1 VNATEPGYQVS
12 TRFLWLAVAI
22 CLAVILVACGGGG
35 GGGFAA
41 TAGVGS
47 GGTGAAFSGPI
58 SGFGSIIVN
67 GVRIDDSDASIT
79 LDDDA
84 GARTSDL
91 KLGMMVDVEGERDA
105 GGMTGKANRI
115 AAHSF
120 ARGPVSGIDNGRL
133 TVLGVTVTVTSRTVF
148 DGAGVTDLASLRM
161 NDAVEV
167 HGIRNASGGV
177 NATRIERKAGGSS
190 TVVVTGVVQDAAGS
204 RFTVNG
210 ATVHYQP
217 GSLVDMPDGIAAGI
231 LVQVKGT
238 MSGADT
244 LTASSVRQLRPA
256 PAAKDHQHVELDG
269 VVTAFT
275 SAAAFDVNGM
285 PVTIAN
291 GAKVEGVPALGAQV
305 QVGGSMAGGA
315 LVADK
320 VEVEDDS
327 REKEDPNE
335 LHGQIANLD
344 RTANT
349 FTMRNGSVTV
359 KWDGNTK
366 FDKTLGKG
374 EASLAEGVKLEVKGK
389 VKGNV
394 VLASKVK
401 AED

>member
-12 TRFLWLAVAI
+12 TRFLWLAVVI
-22 CLAVILVACGGGG
+22 CLVVILVACGGGG

-84 GARTSDL
+84 GGGNADL

-105 GGMTGKANRI
+105 GGTTGKASHI

-120 ARGPVSGIDNGRL
+120 VRGPISGIDNNQLR
-133 TVLGVTVTVTSRTVF
+133 VLGVTVTVTSRTVF
-148 DGAGVTDLASLRM
+148 DGAGVSELGSLRM

-177 NATRIERKAGGSS
+177 NATRIERKTGGSS
-190 TVVVTGVVQDAAGS
+190 AVVLTGMVQDVTGPA
-204 RFTVNG
+204 FTVNG
-210 ATVHYQP
+210 TTVQYQR
-217 GSLVDMPDGIAAGI
+217 GNLVDMPNGIAAGM

-238 MSGADT
+238 MSRSDT
-244 LTASSVRQLRPA
+244 VTASSVRVLRPA
-256 PAAKDHQHVELDG
+256 PAAKDRQHVEVDG
-269 VVTAFT
+269 VITRFT
-275 SAAAFDVNGM
+275 SAAAFEVNGM
-285 PVTIAN
+285 PVTIGN
-291 GAKVEGVPALGAQV
+291 GAKVDGVPAHGARV
-305 QVGGSMAGGA
+305 QVEGSMAGGT
-315 LVADK
+315 LIADK
-320 VEVEDDS
+320 VEIEDDS

-344 RTANT
+344 RTTNT

-374 EASLAEGVKLEVKGK
+374 EGSLADGVKVEVKGK
-389 VKGNV
+389 VTGNV
-394 VLASKVK
+394 VLASKVG
-401 AED
+401 AEN